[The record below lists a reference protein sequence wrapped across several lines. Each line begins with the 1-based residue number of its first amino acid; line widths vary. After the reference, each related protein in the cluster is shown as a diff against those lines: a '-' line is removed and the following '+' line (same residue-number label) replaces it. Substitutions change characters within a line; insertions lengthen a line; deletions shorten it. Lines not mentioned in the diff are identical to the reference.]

1 MGQVIVSGLQLGSSY
16 ALMAL
21 ALVLVLK
28 ATAVPNFAMAE
39 MGLLPAFLIWV
50 AIGPLHLNFYVAL
63 LSGLVVAV
71 ILGIGIERFFIRPIV
86 RFSHLAATFM
96 TIGLFFSVN
105 SIVALVW
112 GSDPRALKSPVSGS
126 FRVAGTVIPN
136 VAIVTIVVAAV
147 IVVGLEIFFRRPSGV
162 QMRAIAEDRVTPRL
176 LGVRLPRMFRLA
188 WALATVVSTI
198 AVVLTAESTVL
209 NDQTS
214 QTLILTGFV
223 AATLGGFSSI
233 SGAFVGGLALGV
245 VENLVGNYVSTAS
258 ASAVSLLV
266 VVVVLMFKPEGLF
279 GRGGVREI

>member
-39 MGLLPAFLIWV
+39 MGLLPAFLVWV
-50 AIGPLHLNFYVAL
+50 AVGPLHWNLYVAVGC
-63 LSGLVVAV
+63 GLAVAFV
-71 ILGIGIERFFIRPIV
+71 LGIVVERGFIRPIV
-86 RFSHLAATFM
+86 RHSHLSATFM
-96 TIGLFFSVN
+96 TIGLFFLVN

-112 GSDPRALKSPVSGS
+112 GSDPRPLEAPVTGS
-126 FRVAGTVIPN
+126 FALGGTVVPYE
-136 VAIVTIVVAAV
+136 AIVTIVVAAA
-147 IVVGLEIFFRRPSGV
+147 IMIGLEIFFRSPAGV

-176 LGVRLPRMFRLA
+176 LGVKLPRMFRIA
-188 WALATVVSTI
+188 WGMATVVSTI
-198 AVVLTAESTVL
+198 AVVLTAQSTVL

-223 AATLGGFSSI
+223 AATLGGFSSVG
-233 SGAFVGGLALGV
+233 GAFVGGLALGV

-266 VVVVLMFKPEGLF
+266 VVAVLMIKPEGLF